1 MLSENLFVISAPS
14 GAGKTTIIKKLTKIR
29 KDIFI
34 PTSYTT
40 RNPRPGE
47 IDKKDYNFTSHEI
60 FQEMIRD
67 EALVEYA
74 EVYGNFY
81 GTSYE
86 AIINGLN
93 NKPKVLLE
101 IDCQGAKIIKRR
113 FESAKLIFIMPPSL
127 NELNQRITHRGQDSS
142 QSIEIRLSQAKSEMA
157 QWKDFDY
164 ALINQDSDQCLEELL
179 SIIDDLNQD
188 HATSKPSVVA
198 KMEDA
203 IKTKLY

>member
-60 FQEMIRD
+60 FHEMIRD
-67 EALVEYA
+67 EALVEHA

-93 NKPKVLLE
+93 NEPKVLLE

>member
-60 FQEMIRD
+60 FHEMIRD
-67 EALVEYA
+67 DALVEHA

-93 NKPKVLLE
+93 NEPKVLLE

>member
-14 GAGKTTIIKKLTKIR
+14 GAGKTTIIKKLSKIR

-81 GTSYE
+81 GTSYQ

-93 NKPKVLLE
+93 NEPKVLLE

-113 FESAKLIFIMPPSL
+113 FEFAKLVFIMPPSL

-188 HATSKPSVVA
+188 HATSKQSVVA

>member
-81 GTSYE
+81 GTSYQ

-93 NKPKVLLE
+93 NEPKVLLE

>member
-81 GTSYE
+81 GTSYQ

-93 NKPKVLLE
+93 NEPKVLLE

-113 FESAKLIFIMPPSL
+113 FEFAKLIFIMPPSL

-188 HATSKPSVVA
+188 HATSKQSVVA

>member
-67 EALVEYA
+67 EALVEHA

-86 AIINGLN
+86 DIINGLN
-93 NKPKVLLE
+93 NEPKVLLE

-113 FESAKLIFIMPPSL
+113 LESAKLIFIMPPSL

-164 ALINQDSDQCLEELL
+164 ALINQDSDQCLEDLL

>member
-47 IDKKDYNFTSHEI
+47 IDKKDYNFLTHGA

-67 EALVEYA
+67 EVLVEHA

-93 NKPKVLLE
+93 NELKVLLE
-101 IDCQGAKIIKRR
+101 IDCQGAKIIKRK
-113 FESAKLIFIMPPSL
+113 FEFAKLIFIMPPSL
-127 NELNQRITHRGQDSS
+127 NELNQRIMHRGQDSS
-142 QSIEIRLSQAKSEMA
+142 QSIEIRQSQAKSEMA
-157 QWKDFDY
+157 QWKNFDY
-164 ALINQDSDQCLEELL
+164 ALINKDSDQCLEEVL

-188 HATSKPSVVA
+188 HVTSNPSVMA

>member
-1 MLSENLFVISAPS
+1 
-14 GAGKTTIIKKLTKIR
+14 
-29 KDIFI
+29 
-34 PTSYTT
+34 
-40 RNPRPGE
+40 
-47 IDKKDYNFTSHEI
+47 
-60 FQEMIRD
+60 
-67 EALVEYA
+67 
-74 EVYGNFY
+74 
-81 GTSYE
+81 
-86 AIINGLN
+86 
-93 NKPKVLLE
+93 
-101 IDCQGAKIIKRR
+101 
-113 FESAKLIFIMPPSL
+113 MPPSL

-188 HATSKPSVVA
+188 HATSKQSVVA

>member
-86 AIINGLN
+86 AIINALSN
-93 NKPKVLLE
+93 EPKVLLE

-113 FESAKLIFIMPPSL
+113 FEFAKLIFIMPPSL
-127 NELNQRITHRGQDSS
+127 NELNQRIMHRGQDSS

-179 SIIDDLNQD
+179 SIIDDLNQE

>member
-14 GAGKTTIIKKLTKIR
+14 GTGKTTIIKKLTKIR

-34 PTSYTT
+34 PISYTT

-47 IDKKDYNFTSHEI
+47 IDKKDYNFLTHGA

-67 EALVEYA
+67 EVLVEHA

-93 NKPKVLLE
+93 NEPKVLLE
-101 IDCQGAKIIKRR
+101 IDCQGAKIIKRK
-113 FESAKLIFIMPPSL
+113 FEFAKLIFIMPPSL
-127 NELNQRITHRGQDSS
+127 NELNQRIMHRGQDSC
-142 QSIEIRLSQAKSEMA
+142 QSIEIRQSQAKSEMA
-157 QWKDFDY
+157 QWKNFDY
-164 ALINQDSDQCLEELL
+164 ALINKDSDQCLEEVL

-188 HATSKPSVVA
+188 HVTSNPSVMA

>member
-14 GAGKTTIIKKLTKIR
+14 GAGKTTIIKKLSMIR

-81 GTSYE
+81 GTSYQ

-93 NKPKVLLE
+93 NEPKVLLE

-113 FESAKLIFIMPPSL
+113 FEFAKLIFIMPPSL

-188 HATSKPSVVA
+188 HATSKQSVVA

>member
-14 GAGKTTIIKKLTKIR
+14 GAGKTTIIKKLIKIR

-81 GTSYE
+81 GTSYQ

-93 NKPKVLLE
+93 NEPKVLLE

-113 FESAKLIFIMPPSL
+113 FEFAKLIFIMPPSL
-127 NELNQRITHRGQDSS
+127 NELNQRIMHRGQDSS

-179 SIIDDLNQD
+179 SIIDDLNQE
-188 HATSKPSVVA
+188 HATSKPSVAA

>member
-14 GAGKTTIIKKLTKIR
+14 GTGKTTIIKKLTKIR

-34 PTSYTT
+34 PISYTT

-47 IDKKDYNFTSHEI
+47 IDKKDYNFLTHGA

-67 EALVEYA
+67 EALVEHA

-93 NKPKVLLE
+93 NEPKVLLE
-101 IDCQGAKIIKRR
+101 IDCQGAKIIKRK
-113 FESAKLIFIMPPSL
+113 FEFAKLIFIMPPSL
-127 NELNQRITHRGQDSS
+127 NELNQRIMHRGQDSS
-142 QSIEIRLSQAKSEMA
+142 QSIEIRKSQAKSEMA
-157 QWKDFDY
+157 QWKNFDY
-164 ALINQDSDQCLEELL
+164 ALINKDSDQCLEEVL

-188 HATSKPSVVA
+188 HITSNPSVMA

>member
-14 GAGKTTIIKKLTKIR
+14 GAGKTTIIKKLSKIR
-29 KDIFI
+29 NDIFI

-81 GTSYE
+81 GTSYQ

-93 NKPKVLLE
+93 NEPKVLLE

-113 FESAKLIFIMPPSL
+113 FEFAKLIFIMPPSL

-188 HATSKPSVVA
+188 HATSKQSVVA

>member
-47 IDKKDYNFTSHEI
+47 VDKKDYNFTSHEI

-93 NKPKVLLE
+93 NEPKVLLE

-113 FESAKLIFIMPPSL
+113 FEFLC
-127 NELNQRITHRGQDSS
+127 T
-142 QSIEIRLSQAKSEMA
+142 
-157 QWKDFDY
+157 Y
-164 ALINQDSDQCLEELL
+164 
-179 SIIDDLNQD
+179 
-188 HATSKPSVVA
+188 
-198 KMEDA
+198 
-203 IKTKLY
+203 

>member
-47 IDKKDYNFTSHEI
+47 VDKKDYNFTSHEI

-93 NKPKVLLE
+93 NEPKVLLE

-113 FESAKLIFIMPPSL
+113 FEFAKLIFIMPPSL
-127 NELNQRITHRGQDSS
+127 NELNQRIMHRGQDSS

-188 HATSKPSVVA
+188 HATSKQSVVA

>member
-40 RNPRPGE
+40 RNPRSGE
-47 IDKKDYNFTSHEI
+47 VDKKDYNFTSHEI

-93 NKPKVLLE
+93 NEPKVLLE

>member
-14 GAGKTTIIKKLTKIR
+14 GAGKTTIIKKLSKIR

-81 GTSYE
+81 GTSYQ

-93 NKPKVLLE
+93 NEPKVLLE

-113 FESAKLIFIMPPSL
+113 FEFAKLIFIMPPSL

-188 HATSKPSVVA
+188 HATSKQSVVA